1 MSKLYKVNVYQ
12 EIDSLEYTKNHKKDI
27 LQPSL
32 EYPKYKEGE
41 EQIYYGEE
49 E

>member
-12 EIDSLEYTKNHKKDI
+12 EID
-27 LQPSL
+27 SL